1 MASVNSN
8 QLSQGMIIL
17 LDETIY
23 KVESAVKVSVPKGTP
38 FIKARLRNLSTEGV
52 VEKNLKV
59 GQMIEEVALN
69 ERALEFLY
77 PEGSDYLFLDLSTLD
92 QVFVPSPVIG
102 DKVNYLK
109 EGIELK
115 AFFYGDKVFSIELPQ
130 FLELMVVKTEASD
143 NPQHVS
149 NAVKIAQ
156 LETGAALEVP
166 MFIESGDV
174 VKVDTQLSEY
184 VQRV

>member
-8 QLSQGMIIL
+8 QLSPGMIVL
-17 LDETIY
+17 YDQVIY
-23 KVESAVKVSVPKGTP
+23 KVESAVKVSVPKGTA
-38 FIKARLRNLSTEGV
+38 FIKARLRDLSTDAV

-59 GQMIEEVALN
+59 GQMIEEVALS

-77 PEGSDYLFLDLSTLD
+77 PEGSDYLFLDLSNLD
-92 QVFVPSPVIG
+92 QVYVPSTVVG
-102 DKVNYLK
+102 DKMNYLK
-109 EGIELK
+109 EGIDVK
-115 AFFYGDKVFSIELPQ
+115 AFLYGDKVFSVELPQ

-149 NAVKIAQ
+149 NAVKLAH
-156 LETGAALEVP
+156 LETGATLEVP
-166 MFIESGDV
+166 LFIESGDV
-174 VKVDTQLSEY
+174 VKVDTQQQEY

>member
-1 MASVNSN
+1 MSSVNSN

-17 LDETIY
+17 YEQIIY
-23 KVESAVKVSVPKGTP
+23 RVESVVKVSVPKGTP
-38 FIKARLRNLSTEGV
+38 FIKVRLKNLSTEAI
-52 VEKNLKV
+52 VEKNLKTAQSV
-59 GQMIEEVALN
+59 EEVSLS
-69 ERALEFLY
+69 ERFLEFLY

-92 QVFVPSPVIG
+92 QVFVPSGVIG

-109 EGIELK
+109 EGVEVK
-115 AFFYGDKVFSIELPQ
+115 AFFYGDKVFSVELPQ

-143 NPQHVS
+143 NPHHVS
-149 NAVKIAQ
+149 NAIKLAH
-156 LETGAALEVP
+156 LESGASLEVP